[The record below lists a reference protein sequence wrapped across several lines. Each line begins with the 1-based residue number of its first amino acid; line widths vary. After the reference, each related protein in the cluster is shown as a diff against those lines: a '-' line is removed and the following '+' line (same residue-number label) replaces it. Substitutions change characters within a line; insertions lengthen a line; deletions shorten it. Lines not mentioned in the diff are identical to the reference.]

1 MANPTWLADVLRKSG
16 LRVWEDPGWKGR
28 GHGTMGLI
36 VGVLCHH
43 TAGGGSNDWRVVRD
57 GRAGL
62 AGPLAQMTLE
72 RDGLIRVLAAGV
84 SWHAGNGSHPN
95 LPGASNYNLL
105 GIEGVSTGR
114 WGDWTAA
121 QMDVY
126 PKMVA
131 AILRH
136 CELPVTRAVGHKEWA
151 PRRKIDPSFDMNA
164 FRHNVARFLRAPEQ
178 PASGGIESMA
188 FNDSYTDW
196 AGNRQTVQAWMDH
209 VDKRLYEIHRETPTL
224 VESARTWLFG
234 KAGVRHAGHGAVTV
248 AEMYATL
255 SKVSERLGTI
265 EAKLDVL
272 EEQHGDAAAPLA

>member
-1 MANPTWLADVLRKSG
+1 MANPTWLADVLRRSG
-16 LRVWEDPGWKGR
+16 LRVWEDPGWKWR
-28 GHGTMGLI
+28 GHGTMRDI

-43 TAGGGSNDWRVVRD
+43 TAGGGSNDWRIVRD
-57 GRAGL
+57 GRSGL

-84 SWHAGNGSHPN
+84 SWHAGSGSHPN

-121 QMDVY
+121 QVDVY

-136 CELPVTRAVGHKEWA
+136 LNLPVTRCVAHKEWA

-164 FRHNVARFLRAPEQ
+164 FRHNVARYLRAPEQ
-178 PASGGIESMA
+178 PVSGGIESMA
-188 FNDSYTDW
+188 FTDSYVDW
-196 AGNRQTVQAWMDH
+196 AGNRQTVASWMNLQ
-209 VDKRLYEIHRETPTL
+209 DKRAYEAEKRHEHIVVRINQTANAILQRWKIED
-224 VESARTWLFG
+224 ARYEELT
-234 KAGVRHAGHGAVTV
+234 A
-248 AEMYATL
+248 
-255 SKVSERLGTI
+255 RL
-265 EAKLDVL
+265 EVL
-272 EEQHGDAAAPLA
+272 EAQHDEADSTPPLA